1 LTAPDRGSERVP
13 DRGSDRITALL
24 TVGLFSHGMGAGI
37 VAVPLIALA
46 GGYEASSVGFLV
58 AVAAASQLTVR
69 LGTPWLLG
77 RFTDRVLSAVSAA
90 CLVASFSALVLS
102 TALPVFIIAQVLQ
115 GLGRGVFWT
124 SSQTHA
130 VRDSGRPVQRLVD
143 LNLAGNAGTLSGP
156 LIAGALGAIDLRL
169 ALLWAAGA
177 AAVAALGSLAL
188 HRLPPFDRRRS
199 SGTLS
204 LLRRPGIAASSWG
217 SVVGGGWWA
226 MLGSFVPVLLV
237 GAGVGTL
244 GVGGLIT
251 ASEAA
256 GLVALVLLRRVPG
269 DRVSLAVAV
278 GGFAACGALIG
289 LALAPQLLPLYV
301 ALLLVGGA
309 ASGTVTTL
317 APALA
322 AAEAGPEEQGDAL
335 ALSGTFRAGAL
346 LGAPAVVGAV
356 VTVAPLAVGLFA
368 LGSALALVGVVVERG
383 RAVSAEPPRPAG
395 G

>member
-1 LTAPDRGSERVP
+1 LTAPDRGSDRV
-13 DRGSDRITALL
+13 TALL

-46 GGYEASSVGFLV
+46 AGYEASSVGFLV

-77 RFTDRVLSAVSAA
+77 RFTDRVLSAISAA
-90 CLVASFSALVLS
+90 CLVASFSALALS
-102 TALPVFIIAQVLQ
+102 TALPVFVIAQVLQ

-130 VRDSGRPVQRLVD
+130 VRDTGRPVQRLVD

-156 LIAGALGAIDLRL
+156 LVAGALGAIDLRL
-169 ALLWAAGA
+169 ALLWAAGSA
-177 AAVAALGSLAL
+177 AAAALGSLAL

-217 SVVGGGWWA
+217 SVVGGGWWS

-256 GLVALVLLRRVPG
+256 GLVALVLLRRLPG
-269 DRVSLAVAV
+269 ERVSLAVAV
-278 GGFAACGALIG
+278 GGFAACGALVG
-289 LALAPQLLPLYV
+289 LALVPPLLPLYV
-301 ALLLVGGA
+301 ALLLIGGA

-346 LGAPAVVGAV
+346 LGAPAIVGAV

-383 RAVSAEPPRPAG
+383 RVVSAEPPRPAG

>member
-1 LTAPDRGSERVP
+1 LAATRQ
-13 DRGSDRITALL
+13 GSDRVTALL

-37 VAVPLIALA
+37 VAVPLMALA
-46 GGYEASSVGFLV
+46 AGYDASSVGFLV
-58 AVAAASQLTVR
+58 AVAAASQLTIR

-77 RFTDRVLSAVSAA
+77 RYTDRILSAVSAA
-90 CLVASFSALVLS
+90 CLMASFGALAIS
-102 TALPVFIIAQVLQ
+102 TALPVFVVAQILQ

-130 VRDSGRPVQRLVD
+130 VRDTGRPVQRLVD

-169 ALLWAAGA
+169 ALLWATGA
-177 AAVAALGSLAL
+177 ATGAAFGSLAL

-204 LLRRPGIAASSWG
+204 LLHRPGIAAASWG

-226 MLGSFVPVLLV
+226 MIGSFVPVLLV
-237 GAGVGTL
+237 AAGVGTL

-256 GLVALVLLRRVPG
+256 GLMALILLRRVPT

-289 LALAPQLLPLYV
+289 LAVAPPWLPLYV
-301 ALLLVGGA
+301 MLLLVGGA

-317 APALA
+317 APAMA
-322 AAEAGPEEQGDAL
+322 AAEAGPHEQGDAL
-335 ALSGTFRAGAL
+335 ALSGTFRAGSL
-346 LGAPAVVGAV
+346 LGAPAAVGAV
-356 VTVAPLAVGLFA
+356 VAVAPLGVGLFA
-368 LGSALALVGVVVERG
+368 LGTGLALVGVAVGRG
-383 RAVSAEPPRPAG
+383 RSVSAEPPRAPG
-395 G
+395 

>member
-1 LTAPDRGSERVP
+1 MPATRR
-13 DRGSDRITALL
+13 RSDRVTALL
-24 TVGLFSHGMGAGI
+24 VVGLFSHGMGAGT

-46 GGYEASSVGFLV
+46 AGYEPSSVGFLV
-58 AVAAASQLTVR
+58 AVAAASQLAVR

-77 RFTDRVLSAVSAA
+77 RFTDRILSAVSAA
-90 CLVASFSALVLS
+90 CLAAAFTALALS
-102 TALPVFIIAQVLQ
+102 TALPVFVVAQVLQ

-143 LNLAGNAGTLSGP
+143 LNLAGNTGTLSGP
-156 LIAGALGAIDLRL
+156 LVAGALGVIDLRL
-169 ALLWAAGA
+169 ALVWAAGS
-177 AAVAALGSLAL
+177 AVGATVVSLAL
-188 HRLPPFDRRRS
+188 NRLPPFDRRRS
-199 SGTLS
+199 SGTLG

-217 SVVGGGWWA
+217 SVVGGGWWS
-226 MLGSFVPVLLV
+226 MLGSFVPVLLT

-256 GLVALVLLRRVPG
+256 GLVALVLLRRVPS
-269 DRVSLAVAV
+269 DRVSVAVAV

-289 LALAPQLLPLYV
+289 LAVAPAVLPIYV
-301 ALLLVGGA
+301 ALLVIGGA

-346 LGAPAVVGAV
+346 LGAPAAVGAV
-356 VTVAPLAVGLFA
+356 VAVAPLAIGLFA
-368 LGSALALVGVVVERG
+368 LGSGLAVVGAVVERG
-383 RAVSAEPPRPAG
+383 RAVSAGRPPARPG
-395 G
+395 VG

>member
-1 LTAPDRGSERVP
+1 MATTRQ
-13 DRGSDRITALL
+13 GSDRMAALL

-46 GGYEASSVGFLV
+46 AGYDASSVGFLV
-58 AVAAASQLTVR
+58 AMAAASQLIVR

-77 RFTDRVLSAVSAA
+77 RFADRSLSAVSAA
-90 CLVASFSALVLS
+90 CLVASFGALAMS
-102 TALPVFIIAQVLQ
+102 TALPVFLVAQVLQ

-130 VRDSGRPVQRLVD
+130 VRDAGRPVQRLVD

-156 LIAGALGAIDLRL
+156 LVAGALGAVDLRL

-177 AAVAALGSLAL
+177 AAGAVIGSVALY
-188 HRLPPFDRRRS
+188 RLPPFDRRRS

-217 SVVGGGWWA
+217 SVVGGAWWA
-226 MLGSFVPVLLV
+226 MLGSFVPVMLV
-237 GAGVGTL
+237 AAGVGTL

-256 GLVALVLLRRVPG
+256 GLVALILLRRWPA

-278 GGFAACGALIG
+278 GGFAACGALVG
-289 LALAPQLLPLYV
+289 LALAPPFLPLSV
-301 ALLLVGGA
+301 VLLLIGGA

-346 LGAPAVVGAV
+346 LGAPAAVGAV
-356 VTVAPLAVGLFA
+356 VAIAPLAVGLFA
-368 LGSALALVGVVVERG
+368 LGSGLALVGAVVERG
-383 RAVSAEPPRPAG
+383 RSGTAGPPRAG